1 MIIIIFDEETNKYNL
16 LLLFGSLFSVYIQWF
31 LCVWA
36 RNQCNG
42 FEFGR
47 KSECDA
53 HILPYNTRLIVSIWA
68 YIIPKVVIV
77 CEQLFGRR
85 EKKIHFSIKN
95 NKMNELTQH
104 EQCVGFC
111 YQSAYCN
118 RYTVTVKHICRL
130 TLTTQLLLRLFPP
143 LEEDSFCI
151 SPVTWFTS
159 SLA

>member
-1 MIIIIFDEETNKYNL
+1 MN
-16 LLLFGSLFSVYIQWF
+16 
-31 LCVWA
+31 
-36 RNQCNG
+36 
-42 FEFGR
+42 
-47 KSECDA
+47 
-53 HILPYNTRLIVSIWA
+53 
-68 YIIPKVVIV
+68 
-77 CEQLFGRR
+77 
-85 EKKIHFSIKN
+85 EK
-95 NKMNELTQH
+95 KMNELTQH